1 MHFFSSL
8 SWNLIH
14 HVPNRLSI
22 IKCLFYFCSIN
33 LNGCQRI
40 IMERFWGFQKRPRSF
55 WKRLKC
61 FLKTFKSFL
70 KAQSLFSKYL
80 DFWVRCII
88 LMWFVLQFIHIENVF
103 LYVKWMMGA
112 IHFSRMM
119 DCSLLIGC
127 LKMIY

>member
-14 HVPNRLSI
+14 HIPNRLSTI
-22 IKCLFYFCSIN
+22 NHLFYIQLVN
-33 LNGCQRI
+33 LNGCQCI

-55 WKRLKC
+55 WRRLKC

-70 KAQSLFSKYL
+70 KAQSLFSKNL
-80 DFWVRCII
+80 DFLVRCII

-119 DCSLLIGC
+119 DCSSLIGC

>member
-22 IKCLFYFCSIN
+22 IKCLFYFCSVN
-33 LNGCQRI
+33 LNVCQRI
-40 IMERFWGFQKRPRSF
+40 IMKRPWSFQKRPRSF
-55 WKRLKC
+55 WRRLKC

-70 KAQSLFSKYL
+70 KAQNLFSKYL
-80 DFWVRCII
+80 DFLVRCII